1 MEPILITVGV
11 NVTVYEL
18 DNSRLELDVL
28 YGITVAALNIN
39 GRGPESNI
47 IQYTRIETNIAG
59 KMNNDNKPIRIIMS
73 L

>member
-18 DNSRLELDVL
+18 DNSRLEQDVL
-28 YGITVAALNIN
+28 YGITVAALNMN
-39 GRGPESNI
+39 GHGPESNI
-47 IQYTRIETNIAG
+47 IHYTRIGTNSAG
-59 KMNNDNKPIRIIMS
+59 INNDNKPIRIIMS